1 MTVVITKP
9 QREETE
15 TTGAQVWCRQAL
27 RQGKTFDAGCLMM
40 KLLYCIPLVPLMYNI
55 AERHHQPGSL
65 FPCASLLQSSRLGV
79 QVFVSFSGP
88 IHKNISQNQWRE
100 PVEDLMVCAAICVKD
115 GIFEGAG
122 HGILSVRR
130 HGVCDD
136 SFLSLRP
143 YTTTIN

>member
-55 AERHHQPGSL
+55 AERHHQLGSL

-79 QVFVSFSGP
+79 QVFVSVHNVSLCLRAAVFFS
-88 IHKNISQNQWRE
+88 
-100 PVEDLMVCAAICVKD
+100 VK
-115 GIFEGAG
+115 AY
-122 HGILSVRR
+122 LSVAQSIRTYPR
-130 HGVCDD
+130 TNGG
-136 SFLSLRP
+136 SQ
-143 YTTTIN
+143 

>member
-1 MTVVITKP
+1 MS
-9 QREETE
+9 
-15 TTGAQVWCRQAL
+15 
-27 RQGKTFDAGCLMM
+27 
-40 KLLYCIPLVPLMYNI
+40 
-55 AERHHQPGSL
+55 PGSRI
-65 FPCASLLQSSRLGV
+65 LLSQDLP
-79 QVFVSFSGP
+79 FSGP
-88 IHKNISQNQWRE
+88 IHKNISENQWRE
-100 PVEDLMVCAAICVKD
+100 PVEDLVVCAAVGVKD